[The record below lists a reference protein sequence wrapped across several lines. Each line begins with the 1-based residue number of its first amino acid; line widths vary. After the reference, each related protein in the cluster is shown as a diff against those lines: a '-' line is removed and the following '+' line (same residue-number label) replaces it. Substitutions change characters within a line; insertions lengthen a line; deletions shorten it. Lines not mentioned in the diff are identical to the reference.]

1 MEIRNEEE
9 IIKKL
14 EAERHQNTVVK
25 SRDSRAWV

>member
-9 IIKKL
+9 IIIKL
-14 EAERHQNTVVK
+14 EVERHQSTVVK